1 MYMYVAK
8 TVLQYALYI
17 VPLLQGYPF
26 YYEKVALL
34 GEGSSW
40 GDYLVV
46 YQYYYYD
53 TSQFW
58 PDKRDDI
65 WWEWPYKTR

>member
-34 GEGSSW
+34 GGGGGGGGPLEG
-40 GDYLVV
+40 
-46 YQYYYYD
+46 
-53 TSQFW
+53 T
-58 PDKRDDI
+58 I
-65 WWEWPYKTR
+65 